1 MPRCIS
7 DITGSVELHWPAS
20 QLLQYADMH
29 LLFSSASSLLT
40 SHLFFFRQPYSL
52 RFLLAFCLPF
62 LFLPLFRFLPL
73 ELQLCSSSALITQ
86 LPPQNDD
93 HVGEQ
98 LFTSNSLHNETHAS
112 QTGVVQFF
120 FSLRFVFLYILSIL
134 SAACFSF
141 TFSDF
146 QFPLLPFPFILPPPL
161 RPGPHSDTQLLGSWS
176 LWLAGRSQENLCAL
190 FATHCHIPFNLP
202 TFPSSSWEITSLSA
216 VYTSTP
222 FCLHAALST
231 LICRLC
237 KYTSLRPLWQGTVT
251 AWCVI
256 LV

>member
-29 LLFSSASSLLT
+29 LLFSPASSLLT
-40 SHLFFFRQPYSL
+40 SRLSFLLQPRSL
-52 RFLLAFCLPF
+52 RFLLAFCLSS
-62 LFLPLFRFLPL
+62 LFLPLFPFLPL
-73 ELQLCSSSALITQ
+73 EMQLCSSSALITQ
-86 LPPQNDD
+86 LPPWSDD
-93 HVGEQ
+93 HVGKQ

-112 QTGVVQFF
+112 QTGVVQFL
-120 FSLRFVFLYILSIL
+120 FSLRFVSLYILSIFCVYLLWL
-134 SAACFSF
+134 SVPCASFS
-141 TFSDF
+141 
-146 QFPLLPFPFILPPPL
+146 LPPL

-176 LWLAGRSQENLCAL
+176 LWLAGRSQENLCAR

-202 TFPSSSWEITSLSA
+202 TFPSSSREITSLSA
-216 VYTSTP
+216 LYTSTP

-237 KYTSLRPLWQGTVT
+237 KCRSLRPLWQGTVT